1 MEGIIP
7 VVTSFDMVVTHP
19 PPESAR
25 YGHAFL
31 HKLLLTAVA
40 LFLVFGCAS
49 GNYGRVEISR
59 EVARQFEAYHVF
71 KDHRYYYLNQENNP
85 YAVAAIQN
93 SFRIDSVMW
102 REFDPHGGKLEK
114 IVDLVKDFTG
124 ESSVTYGSYLRDAQG
139 NAVGYWY
146 SKLRTVGVKVDNEAG
161 LISINTTTPWL
172 RDDDRVYGPGVGV
185 GVGRGGSGV
194 GVRF

>member
-7 VVTSFDMVVTHP
+7 VVTFLDMIVTNP
-19 PPESAR
+19 PPESSR
-25 YGHAFL
+25 HGHAFPHRWL
-31 HKLLLTAVA
+31 MTAVA
-40 LFLVFGCAS
+40 LLLVYGCAS

-59 EVARQFEAYHVF
+59 DVARQFEAHHVF

-102 REFDPHGGKLEK
+102 REFDPQGGKLKK

-146 SKLRTVGVKVDNEAG
+146 SKLRTVGVKVDNEAR

>member
-7 VVTSFDMVVTHP
+7 VVNFIDMIVANP
-19 PPESAR
+19 PPESSR
-25 YGHAFL
+25 YGGAFL
-31 HKLLLTAVA
+31 QKWLPTAVA
-40 LFLVFGCAS
+40 LLLLSGCAS

-59 EVARQFEAYHVF
+59 EVARQFEAYHIF

-93 SFRIDSVMW
+93 SYRIDSVMW
-102 REFDPHGGKLEK
+102 REFDPQGGKLEK

-146 SKLRTVGVKVDNEAG
+146 SKLRTVGVKVDNEAR
-161 LISINTTTPWL
+161 LVSINTTTPWL

>member
-7 VVTSFDMVVTHP
+7 VVNCLDMIVTNP
-19 PPESAR
+19 PPQSGR
-25 YGHAFL
+25 YGGAFR
-31 HKLLLTAVA
+31 HKLFLTAAV
-40 LFLVFGCAS
+40 LFLIFGCAS

-59 EVARQFEAYHVF
+59 EVARQFEAYHIF

-93 SFRIDSVMW
+93 SYRIDSVMW

-114 IVDLVKDFTG
+114 IVDLVKDFSG

-146 SKLRTVGVKVDNEAG
+146 SKLRTVGVKVDNEAR
-161 LISINTTTPWL
+161 LVSINTTTPWL

-194 GVRF
+194 GIRF

>member
-7 VVTSFDMVVTHP
+7 VVTPLDMIVSHH
-19 PPESAR
+19 PPESSR
-25 YGHAFL
+25 YGRAFFQKGTL
-31 HKLLLTAVA
+31 AAVV
-40 LFLVFGCAS
+40 LFLLFGCSS

-93 SFRIDSVMW
+93 SYRIDSVMW
-102 REFDPHGGKLEK
+102 REFDPHGGKLNK

-124 ESSVTYGSYLRDAQG
+124 ESTVTYGSYLRDARG

-146 SKLRTVGVKVDNEAG
+146 SKLRTVGVKVDNEARVV
-161 LISINTTTPWL
+161 SINTTTPWL

-185 GVGRGGSGV
+185 GIGRGDSGV